1 LSVFSDFDLE
11 AQIKTLPA
19 CSLEKVVR
27 PKRNVGKSSLS
38 ESDSWNNLK
47 NVTFYFSITKNAL
60 VWWQEPIINNR
71 KSDKK

>member
-38 ESDSWNNLK
+38 ESDSWNTIIDGLPIETPGK
-47 NVTFYFSITKNAL
+47 IQI
-60 VWWQEPIINNR
+60 WQQFFAYLIKR
-71 KSDKK
+71 VM

>member
-1 LSVFSDFDLE
+1 MSFLSVFSDFDLE

-38 ESDSWNNLK
+38 ESDSWNTVIDGLPIESSGK
-47 NVTFYFSITKNAL
+47 IKIWQKCFSHLIK
-60 VWWQEPIINNR
+60 
-71 KSDKK
+71 